1 MHKRTRTPL
10 HTCTQ
15 TRGCACTRTH
25 APHGHGPVV
34 HLPSESSHGGRR
46 RPALGAAG
54 DAASCETEHV
64 SPGLPA
70 FAGGRFPLPVLR
82 KPPGSP
88 AHSHAARG
96 AGLRPEAPG
105 PGGGACVGLA
115 RAAAHGGGA
124 RRQPARWAPL
134 AFFRPNP
141 LNLPPGAR
149 ALAAFRARL
158 VCPRSG
164 LTAGAGCPQA
174 SWPFSLSAR
183 TATRPQSASSRGR
196 GRAPRTECP
205 SAWSLAPAAA
215 GSGEPWRGEYAS
227 GT

>member
-1 MHKRTRTPL
+1 MICAHACTCAHAHPCTHAHRHVGARAHAHTPL
-10 HTCTQ
+10 TVMAPWCTFP
-15 TRGCACTRTH
+15 RRVPMGVAD
-25 APHGHGPVV
+25 
-34 HLPSESSHGGRR
+34 GRPWA
-46 RPALGAAG
+46 RPATLPPVRQNTSLRGSRRLRAA
-54 DAASCETEHV
+54 APR
-64 SPGLPA
+64 SPQTA
-70 FAGGRFPLPVLR
+70 
-82 KPPGSP
+82 GSP
-88 AHSHAARG
+88 ARSHAARG

-205 SAWSLAPAAA
+205 VGLELGPSSRRLGGAME
-215 GSGEPWRGEYAS
+215 G
-227 GT
+227 

>member
-1 MHKRTRTPL
+1 M
-10 HTCTQ
+10 Q

-34 HLPSESSHGGRR
+34 HLPSESSHGGCR

-70 FAGGRFPLPVLR
+70 SAGGRFPFSANRPEPSAFSR
-82 KPPGSP
+82 R
-88 AHSHAARG
+88 ARG
-96 AGLRPEAPG
+96 RAPTGSSRPWRRCRG
-105 PGGGACVGLA
+105 VGLA
-115 RAAAHGGGA
+115 PAAAHGGGA

-158 VCPRSG
+158 VKAFVR
-164 LTAGAGCPQA
+164 
-174 SWPFSLSAR
+174 AR
-183 TATRPQSASSRGR
+183 VSQPGPGVRRPRGR
-196 GRAPRTECP
+196 
-205 SAWSLAPAAA
+205 SA
-215 GSGEPWRGEYAS
+215 
-227 GT
+227 